1 MEFNKKKKDWFACV
15 PYEYK
20 GIAILCVLIFSR
32 WPLHIYSTNR
42 NFLFSAFSSRLSSAQ
57 KLLVYK
63 KNLKL
68 SLATNK
74 TASSGEILNI
84 YNNDCSCHSS
94 VFDSIGRGIKTVV

>member
-1 MEFNKKKKDWFACV
+1 MKRDWFWFV

-20 GIAILCVLIFSR
+20 GLAILFTRIWSR
-32 WPLHIYSTNR
+32 WPLSIYSTNR
-42 NFLFSAFSSRLSSAQ
+42 NFLFNSFSNRLSSAQ

-84 YNNDCSCHSS
+84 YNNDCSCHSN
-94 VFDSIGRGIKTVV
+94 VFESIGKAIKNVA